1 MKKIKHLL
9 VLLLMSASA
18 AIAQKKTITGK
29 VTSQDGKGPMLSVNV
44 LADKQKTGTST
55 SADGTYSITVDKKT
69 AVLIFSYVGYTT
81 QTVVIGDKTIIDVV
95 MVPANTTGDEVVVI
109 GYGTQ
114 KKSSVTGAVSK
125 YKNEKLDESPVS
137 RLDQALQGKIAGVQ
151 VQNTSSEAGSDP
163 KVQVRG
169 INSVNAGQS
178 PLVVVDGHPVP
189 DGLAFVNM
197 SDVESVEVLKDAAS
211 AAIYGSRGASGVI
224 LITTKS
230 GKSEKTKYN
239 LKTSWGTKKPYKVY
253 DIMTTSEYTNLLYY
267 EAALRFADTG
277 WKNYATT
284 AQINAKGNLASSAE
298 KAAYL
303 LENGLN
309 GGYATDWQAAALR
322 DAQVKNVELNVSG
335 GNAATK
341 YYISGAYQ
349 SDPGM
354 IKHSEY
360 ERFNVRS
367 KVNIALSKKMKLNIN
382 VNPSLF
388 TRERPATNF
397 TDFTRVSSY
406 LPLTL
411 NAAQVAFILQNPA
424 NAGLL
429 VGDYAQPRIF
439 NDLPYSGVMPDGT
452 IFTNPAGTAISISSS
467 ANNSPYSILQT
478 QKITTK
484 DYRIISSVDL
494 TYTII
499 PGLNFKT
506 LLSAYLD
513 YTSGLDFS
521 KSNSSAAGAP
531 SKGVYLNRTYFDLL
545 NENTFTYN
553 KQIKDHSIELL
564 AGFTAQKTRVDNQ
577 QITATNFISD
587 NITTLNTALSISQDP
602 LLTYN
607 TVNKIGLLSYLGR
620 INYSFE
626 NKYLLSASF
635 RADGSSKFAPG
646 KKWGSFPSISLGWI
660 ASKENFLQDV
670 KWIDNLKL
678 RGSYGAVGNNNISDF
693 LWLDQLY
700 LANYPTGSGNGTST
714 QGVAPSTTILS
725 NPNITWERTFS
736 YNGGLDL
743 SILKNAVT
751 IGLDVYRSKTDHL
764 LLLQSALGITGVP
777 QVINN
782 IGRLQNDGIELELTT
797 NNYRTKNFRW
807 STSANIA
814 HTKNKLLQLGN
825 ETQLLNTGERLDGYL
840 NQVGGP
846 LIQYYGLKTDGIWLS
861 QADVNAAIA
870 KGQTSSLSGYFTP
883 GALKFKDI
891 NGDNI
896 IDLNDRTVIGNPY
909 PDFTWGITNNFTF
922 HGFDLSF
929 TFQGVQGGQL
939 MNGDGFYNE
948 ARKYNRSFNTNRWI
962 SPANPGDGKTPY
974 FTNGYTNAWTQSDYL
989 ITSASY
995 WALREV
1001 IAGYSLPI
1009 KSMKRLKLSSAR
1021 IYASLQNVYY
1031 HFPKGYVGLNPEGRS
1046 TAGLYASPLLDGYQR
1061 GAFPINRAVLIGL
1074 DLNF

>member
-1 MKKIKHLL
+1 MKKIKYLL
-9 VLLLMSASA
+9 FFLLMSGSA
-18 AIAQKKTITGK
+18 VIAQKKTITGK
-29 VTSQDGKGPMLSVNV
+29 VTSQEGKAAMEGVNV
-44 LADKQKTGTST
+44 LADKQKTGAVTK
-55 SADGTYSITVDKKT
+55 ADGTYSISVDKKT
-69 AVLIFSYVGYTT
+69 TVLIFSYVGYKT
-81 QTVVIGDKTIIDVV
+81 QNVIIGDKTTVDVV
-95 MVPANTTGDEVVVI
+95 LAPAITTSDEVVVI

-114 KKSSVTGAVSK
+114 KRTSVTGAVAK
-125 YKNEKLDESPVS
+125 YKNDKMDESPVS

-151 VQNTSSEAGSDP
+151 VTNISSEAGSDP
-163 KVQVRG
+163 KIQVRG
-169 INSVNAGQS
+169 ISSINAGQS
-178 PLVVVDGHPVP
+178 PLVVVDGHPGV

-197 SDVESVEVLKDAAS
+197 ADVESVEVLKDAAS

-230 GKSEKTKYN
+230 GKAGKTKYN
-239 LKTSWGTKKPYKVY
+239 LKTSWGTKNPYKVY
-253 DIMTTSEYTNLLYY
+253 DIMTTSGYTNLLYY

-277 WKNYATT
+277 WTNYATT

-298 KAAYL
+298 KASYV

-322 DAQVKNVELNVSG
+322 TAEIKNVELNVSG
-335 GNAATK
+335 GNASTK
-341 YYISGAYQ
+341 YYISGSYQ
-349 SDPGM
+349 NDPGM

-367 KVNIALSKKMKLNIN
+367 KVNIELSKKMKLNIN
-382 VNPSLF
+382 LNPSYF
-388 TRERPATNF
+388 TRERPSTSF

-411 NAAQVAFILQNPA
+411 NAAQIAFVTQNA
-424 NAGLL
+424 TNAGLQ
-429 VGDYAQPRIF
+429 VGDFAQPRVF
-439 NDLPYSGVMPDGT
+439 NDLPYNGIMPDGT
-452 IFTNPAGTAISISSS
+452 IFNNPAGTAISISSS

-478 QKITTK
+478 EKITTK
-484 DYRIISSVDL
+484 DYRILSSADL
-494 TYTII
+494 TYTIL

-506 LLSAYLD
+506 LVSAYLD
-513 YTSGLDFS
+513 YTKGLDFA

-531 SKGVYLNRTYFDLL
+531 SKGVYTDRSSFDLL

-553 KQIKDHSIELL
+553 KQIKDHTIEAL
-564 AGFTAQKTRVDNQ
+564 AGFTAQKTRIDNQ
-577 QITATNFISD
+577 QVTATNFISD
-587 NITTLNTALSISQDP
+587 NITTLNTALSVSQDP
-602 LLTYN
+602 TLTYN

-620 INYSFE
+620 INYSFK
-626 NKYLLSASF
+626 NKYLLSTSL

-646 KKWGSFPSISLGWI
+646 HKWGYYPSVSVGWV
-660 ASKENFLQDV
+660 ASKENFLQGV
-670 KWIDNLKL
+670 NWIDNLKF
-678 RGSYGAVGNNNISDF
+678 RGSYGGLGNNNIADF
-693 LWLDQLY
+693 GWVDQLY
-700 LANYPTGSGNGTST
+700 LANYPTGTGNGTSSL
-714 QGVAPSTTILS
+714 GVSPSASLLS
-725 NPNITWERTFS
+725 NPLISWERSFS
-736 YNGGLDL
+736 YNAGVDATLF
-743 SILKNAVT
+743 KNTIT
-751 IGLDVYRSKTDHL
+751 IGVDVYDSKTES
-764 LLLQSALGITGVP
+764 LLLQQAAMGITGVP
-777 QVINN
+777 LFINN
-782 IGRLQNDGIELELTT
+782 IGRLQNRGVELEVSS

-807 STSANIA
+807 TTSANIS
-814 HTKNKLLQLGN
+814 HVKNKLLQLGQ

-840 NQVGGP
+840 NIVGGP

-891 NGDNI
+891 NGDGV

-909 PDFTWGITNNFTF
+909 PDFTWGITNNFNF
-922 HGFDLSF
+922 YGIDLSF
-929 TFQGVQGGQL
+929 TFQGVNGGQI

-948 ARKYNRSFNTNRWI
+948 SRKYNRAFNTNRWV

-1001 IAGYSLPI
+1001 IVGYTIPVKGI
-1009 KSMKRLKLSSAR
+1009 KRMKLNSAR
-1021 IYASLQNVYY
+1021 FYTSIQNLYY
-1031 HFPKGYVGLNPEGRS
+1031 HFPKGYVGLNPEARNTGGVYS
-1046 TAGLYASPLLDGYQR
+1046 SPLLDGYQR

-1074 DLNF
+1074 DINF

>member
-1 MKKIKHLL
+1 MKKIKYLL
-9 VLLLMSASA
+9 LLLLMSASA

-29 VTSQDGKGPMLSVNV
+29 VTSQDGKGPLLSVNV
-44 LADKQKTGTST
+44 LADKQKVGAVTN
-55 SADGTYSITVDKKT
+55 ADGTYSITVDKKAT
-69 AVLIFSYVGYTT
+69 VLIFSYVGYTT
-81 QTVVIGDKTIIDVV
+81 QTVVIGDKTTIDVI
-95 MVPANTTGDEVVVI
+95 MIPANTTGDEVVVI

-125 YKNEKLDESPVS
+125 YKNERMDESPVS

-151 VQNTSSEAGSDP
+151 VQNISSEAGSDP
-163 KVQVRG
+163 KVLVRG
-169 INSVNAGQS
+169 ISSVNAGQS

-230 GKSEKTKYN
+230 GKSEKTRYN

-253 DIMTTSEYTNLLYY
+253 DIMTTTEYTNLLYY

-309 GGYATDWQAAALR
+309 GGVATDWQAAALR

-335 GNAATK
+335 GNTATK
-341 YYISGAYQ
+341 YYISGSYQ
-349 SDPGM
+349 NDQGM

-382 VNPSLF
+382 INPSLF
-388 TRERPATNF
+388 TRERPSTNF

-411 NAAQVAFILQNPA
+411 NAAQIAFVTQNPA
-424 NAGLL
+424 NAALL
-429 VGDYAQPRIF
+429 VGDYAQPRVF

-478 QKITTK
+478 EKITTK
-484 DYRIISSVDL
+484 DYRILSSADL

-499 PGLNFKT
+499 PGLSFKT
-506 LLSAYLD
+506 LLSSYLD
-513 YTSGLDFS
+513 YTTGLDFS

-531 SKGVYLNRTYFDLL
+531 SKGVYTNRTYFDLL

-553 KQIKDHSIELL
+553 KQIKDHTIEVL
-564 AGFTAQKTRVDNQ
+564 AGFTAQKTRIENQ

-607 TVNKIGLLSYLGR
+607 TVNKIGLVSYLGR
-620 INYSFE
+620 INYSFK
-626 NKYLLSASF
+626 NRYLLSTSF
-635 RADGSSKFAPG
+635 RSDGSSKFAPG
-646 KKWGSFPSISLGWI
+646 KKWGSFPSVSVGWV
-660 ASKENFLQDV
+660 ASKEKILQDV
-670 KWIDNLKL
+670 SWIDNLKL
-678 RGSYGAVGNNNISDF
+678 RGSYGVVGNNNISDF

-700 LANYPTGSGNGTST
+700 LANYPTGTGNGTST

-743 SILKNAVT
+743 TILKNAVT

-764 LLLQSALGITGVP
+764 LLLQSAMGTTGVP

-782 IGRLQNDGIELELTT
+782 IGKLQNDGIELELTT

-807 STSANIA
+807 STSGNIS
-814 HTKNKLLQLGN
+814 HVKNKLLQLGN

-840 NQVGGP
+840 NLVGGP

-896 IDLNDRTVIGNPY
+896 IDLSDRTVIGNPY
-909 PDFTWGITNNFTF
+909 PDFTWGITNNFNCSN
-922 HGFDLSF
+922 FDLSF
-929 TFQGVQGGQL
+929 TFQGVQGGQM

-1001 IAGYSLPI
+1001 IMGYTIPVKTI
-1009 KSMKRLKLSSAR
+1009 KRMRLSSAR
-1021 IYASLQNVYY
+1021 FYASLQNVYY
-1031 HFPKGYVGLNPEGRS
+1031 HFPKGYVGLNPEARN

-1061 GAFPINRAVLIGL
+1061 GAFPINRSILIGL

>member
-1 MKKIKHLL
+1 MKKIKYLL
-9 VLLLMSASA
+9 VFLLLSISA
-18 AIAQKKTITGK
+18 AMAQKKVITGK
-29 VTSQDGKGPMLSVNV
+29 VTNRDSKAPMLGVNV
-44 LADKQKTGTST
+44 LADKQKGGTT
-55 SADGTYSITVDKKT
+55 TNADGVFSITVDKNVT
-69 AVLIFSYVGYTT
+69 ALVFSYVGYTT
-81 QTVVIGDKTIIDVV
+81 QTVLIGDKTIINVV
-95 MVPANTTGDEVVVI
+95 LAPALVTGDEVVVI

-163 KVQVRG
+163 RVLVRG
-169 INSVNAGQS
+169 ISSVNAGQT

-239 LKTSWGTKKPYKVY
+239 LKTSWRTKDPYKVY

-309 GGYATDWQAAALR
+309 GGYATDWQDAALR
-322 DAQVKNVELNVSG
+322 TAQLKNVELNVSG
-335 GNAATK
+335 GNTATK
-341 YYISGAYQ
+341 YYISGSYQ
-349 SDPGM
+349 NDQGM

-382 VNPSLF
+382 LNPSYF
-388 TRERPATNF
+388 TRERPSTNF

-411 NAAQVAFILQNPA
+411 NAAQVAFVTQNPA

-429 VGDYAQPRIF
+429 VGDFAQPRVF
-439 NDLPYSGVMPDGT
+439 NDLPYSGIMPDGT
-452 IFTNPAGTAISISSS
+452 TFTNPAGTAISISSS

-484 DYRIISSVDL
+484 DYRILSSVDL

-513 YTSGLDFS
+513 YTKGLDFS

-531 SKGVYLNRTYFDLL
+531 SKGVYTDRTYFDLL

-553 KQIKDHSIELL
+553 KQIKDHSLEVL
-564 AGFTAQKTRVDNQ
+564 AGFTAQKTRTDNQ

-620 INYSFE
+620 INYSFKS
-626 NKYLLSASF
+626 KYLLSTSF

-646 KKWGSFPSISLGWI
+646 KKWGYFPSVSVGWI
-660 ASKENFLQDV
+660 ASKEKFLEDV
-670 KWIDNLKL
+670 TWIDNLKF

-700 LANYPTGSGNGTST
+700 LANYPTGTGNGTST
-714 QGVAPSTTILS
+714 LGVAPSTTILS
-725 NPNITWERTFS
+725 NPGITWERTFS
-736 YNGGLDL
+736 YNGGIDL
-743 SILKNAVT
+743 TMFKNVVT
-751 IGLDVYRSKTDHL
+751 IGLDVYQSKTDHL
-764 LLLQSALGITGVP
+764 LLLQAALGTTGVP

-782 IGRLQNDGIELELTT
+782 IGRLQNNGIELEITT
-797 NNYRTKNFRW
+797 NNYRGKNFRW
-807 STSANIA
+807 STMANIS

-846 LIQYYGLKTDGIWLS
+846 LIQYYGLQTDGIWLS

-870 KGQTSSLSGYFTP
+870 KGQTSTLSGYFTP
-883 GALKFKDI
+883 GALKFKDV
-891 NGDNI
+891 NGDGK
-896 IDLNDRTVIGNPY
+896 IDLDDRTVIGNPY
-909 PDFTWGITNNFTF
+909 PDFTWGITNNFNF
-922 HGFDLSF
+922 YGFDLSF
-929 TFQGVQGGQL
+929 TFQGVQGGQM

-948 ARKYNRSFNTNRWI
+948 ARKYNRAFNNNRWI

-989 ITSASY
+989 VTSASY

-1001 IAGYSLPI
+1001 IAGYTIPV
-1009 KSMKRLKLSSAR
+1009 KNMKRMHLNSAR
-1021 IYASLQNVYY
+1021 FYASIQNLYY
-1031 HFPKGYVGLNPEGRS
+1031 HFPKGYVGLNPEARS
-1046 TAGLYASPLLDGYQR
+1046 TAGTYASPLLDGYQR
-1061 GAFPINRAVLIGL
+1061 GAFPINRSFLIGL